1 MFFIPEHYRGT
12 VDHILITHGT
22 IQDRIEKL
30 AYDIARDYKDLTI
43 HLMCVLKGGSAFFQ
57 DLCNAIRKFH
67 DYSRGTQIPFTFDFI
82 RVKSYE
88 GTQSSGEVTIS
99 GVSMEKLKGKHIL
112 FVEDLIDTG
121 LTMKKV
127 FEKITAEASP
137 ATIRVAS
144 LLEKRTERAL
154 AIGFKGDYVG
164 FSIPDKFIIGYNMD
178 FNEAYRDMMHIG
190 VINEEGIQ
198 KYKDFDV

>member
-1 MFFIPEHYRGT
+1 MYYRQT
-12 VDHILITHGT
+12 
-22 IQDRIEKL
+22 
-30 AYDIARDYKDLTI
+30 
-43 HLMCVLKGGSAFFQ
+43 
-57 DLCNAIRKFH
+57 
-67 DYSRGTQIPFTFDFI
+67 
-82 RVKSYE
+82 
-88 GTQSSGEVTIS
+88 
-99 GVSMEKLKGKHIL
+99 
-112 FVEDLIDTG
+112 
-121 LTMKKV
+121 
-127 FEKITAEASP
+127 
-137 ATIRVAS
+137 S